1 MPALDWIT
9 IHGFKSLRSVEKLPL
24 RSINVIIGANGS
36 GKSNFIS
43 AFSFLHAIRE
53 GRLEETVK
61 RAGGADEVL
70 FYGRG
75 ETDKIK
81 LGISCEN
88 LDGKG
93 YFLFPRSSISK
104 TPLRMANSIGLI
116 DGGYRGEI
124 MAACDNIKDYDF
136 SISKGDRLFQLVSAD
151 LSEIEFKITDNLSDS
166 SRGKG
171 GFGSTGA

>member
-1 MPALDWIT
+1 MKLLIKPLNNSAKEYYSNHDHFHEGDAGLDLYILEDQT
-9 IHGFKSLRSVEKLPL
+9 FK
-24 RSINVIIGANGS
+24 A
-36 GKSNFIS
+36 
-43 AFSFLHAIRE
+43 
-53 GRLEETVK
+53 
-61 RAGGADEVL
+61 
-70 FYGRG
+70 G
-75 ETDKIK
+75 ETEKIK

-124 MAACDNIKDYDF
+124 MAVCDNIKDYEF

-151 LSEIEFKITDNLSDS
+151 LSSIEFEIVENLSNS
-166 SRGKG
+166 TRGEG
-171 GFGSTGA
+171 GFGSTGK

>member
-1 MPALDWIT
+1 MKLLIKPLNDLAKDYYSNHDHFHKGDAGLDLYVLENQT
-9 IHGFKSLRSVEKLPL
+9 FK
-24 RSINVIIGANGS
+24 A
-36 GKSNFIS
+36 
-43 AFSFLHAIRE
+43 
-53 GRLEETVK
+53 
-61 RAGGADEVL
+61 
-70 FYGRG
+70 G
-75 ETDKIK
+75 ETAKIK